1 MIVFFIILGIILLT
15 ILFIICS
22 TLKINIKELKIANK
36 KIIKFNVKLT
46 LNLFN
51 KIPWLRITINK
62 DRINKL
68 KGSNKLKIIN
78 NILKTKILKDYQ
90 DIKAI
95 SIKDIKPILE
105 NIKKIKIEK
114 TNIKLDIG
122 TENAAL
128 TAYITGAIAAII
140 SILLARKVTKLQ
152 YLITPV
158 YTDKN
163 YIFLSIN
170 CIIALKLV
178 HIINI
183 IKQLKGKEVYQ
194 NHGKTS
200 NRRTYANSNG

>member
-22 TLKINIKELKIANK
+22 TLKINIKELEIANK

-51 KIPWLRITINK
+51 RIAWLKITINK

-95 SIKDIKPILE
+95 
-105 NIKKIKIEK
+105 
-114 TNIKLDIG
+114 
-122 TENAAL
+122 
-128 TAYITGAIAAII
+128 
-140 SILLARKVTKLQ
+140 
-152 YLITPV
+152 
-158 YTDKN
+158 
-163 YIFLSIN
+163 
-170 CIIALKLV
+170 
-178 HIINI
+178 
-183 IKQLKGKEVYQ
+183 
-194 NHGKTS
+194 
-200 NRRTYANSNG
+200 

>member
-95 SIKDIKPILE
+95 
-105 NIKKIKIEK
+105 
-114 TNIKLDIG
+114 
-122 TENAAL
+122 
-128 TAYITGAIAAII
+128 
-140 SILLARKVTKLQ
+140 
-152 YLITPV
+152 
-158 YTDKN
+158 
-163 YIFLSIN
+163 
-170 CIIALKLV
+170 
-178 HIINI
+178 
-183 IKQLKGKEVYQ
+183 
-194 NHGKTS
+194 
-200 NRRTYANSNG
+200 